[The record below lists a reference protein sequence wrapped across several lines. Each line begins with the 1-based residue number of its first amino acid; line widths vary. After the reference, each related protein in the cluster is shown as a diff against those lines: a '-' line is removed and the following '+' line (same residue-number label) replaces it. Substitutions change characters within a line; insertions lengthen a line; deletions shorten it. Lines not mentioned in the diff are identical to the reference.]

1 MLWYL
6 AVLQKYAVFKGRA
19 RRKEFWMFHLVSFL
33 IAVLIS
39 LANETAGTFYSLLV
53 FLPSFAVSVRRLH
66 DIGRSG
72 WWTLVF
78 LIPIIGVILMLYWYC
93 QDSQSGFNEY
103 GANPKDQN
111 IIQNDSSA
119 MVD

>member
-1 MLWYL
+1 MYWYF

-19 RRKEFWMFHLVSFL
+19 RRKEFWMFHLISF
-33 IAVLIS
+33 IVAVLLGVAS
-39 LANETAGTFYSLLV
+39 DEASALYSLIV
-53 FLPSFAVSVRRLH
+53 FLPSFGVSVRRLH

-72 WWTLVF
+72 WWILVF

-103 GANPKDQN
+103 GANPKDN
-111 IIQNDSSA
+111 AALIE
-119 MVD
+119 